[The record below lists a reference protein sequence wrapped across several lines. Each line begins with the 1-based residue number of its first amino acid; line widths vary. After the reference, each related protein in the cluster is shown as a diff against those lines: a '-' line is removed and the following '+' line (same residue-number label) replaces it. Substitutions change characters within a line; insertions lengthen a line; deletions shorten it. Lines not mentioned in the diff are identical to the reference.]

1 MNATEPKVDWR
12 ESTSERAWVDGA
24 VRSIRD
30 AIDASLRDLQARTS
44 IAARTLLL
52 LSGGSTPAPLLRAL
66 AIADVDWRSVV
77 VSLVDERDVAPDDAA
92 SNARLVR
99 ETLLRERA
107 AAATFWP
114 LREGAPTLDAA
125 VAHANRRWREARLP
139 IAAIVFGMGDDA
151 HTASLFPGAPDL
163 PVALASDGPYV
174 KFDAQGRPGAGR
186 WPWRITL
193 TPPAWRAAGARLM
206 LLRGAP
212 KRAVFERAL
221 VDADVLATPVLAVV
235 DVDGPPLQLHWCA
248 A

>member
-1 MNATEPKVDWR
+1 MNVTGSRVDWR
-12 ESTSERAWVDGA
+12 ESAGERAWVDGA

-30 AIDASLRDLQARTS
+30 AVDASLRAP
-44 IAARTLLL
+44 AADRTLLL
-52 LSGGSTPAPLLRAL
+52 LSGGSTPAPVLRAL
-66 AIADVDWRSVV
+66 ASAGIDWHRVV
-77 VSLVDERDVAPDDAA
+77 VSLVDERDVPAGDAA

-114 LREGAPTLDAA
+114 LREDAPTLDDA
-125 VAHANRRWREARLP
+125 VAHANRRWREACLP
-139 IAAIVFGMGDDA
+139 VAAVVFGMGEDA
-151 HTASLFPGAPDL
+151 HIASLFPGAPDL

-174 KFDAQGRPGAGR
+174 TFDARDRAGAGA

-193 TPPAWRAAGARLM
+193 VPRAWRAADARLL
-206 LLRGAP
+206 LLRGAG

-221 VDADVLATPVLAVV
+221 TGADALAAPVLAAV
-235 DVDGPPLQLHWCA
+235 DVDAAPLQVRWCA